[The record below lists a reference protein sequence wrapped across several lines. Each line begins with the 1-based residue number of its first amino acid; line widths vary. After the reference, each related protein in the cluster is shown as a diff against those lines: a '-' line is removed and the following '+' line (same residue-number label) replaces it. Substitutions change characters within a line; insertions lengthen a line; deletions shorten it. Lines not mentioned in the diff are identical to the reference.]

1 MIPLKLKCPICSAS
15 LMDEKKLIDDKPSLH
30 LIIEIQGKRGD
41 IWLSSIYGN
50 YDYETN
56 IDIPDNA
63 IVRFFCPV
71 CGEELKSES
80 KCDICNAPM
89 IPINLEEGGRVRFCS
104 RKGCTN
110 HVIEFKN
117 PELALKLL
125 YDNYSYNNKNTNE
138 INFKRIEETLKKQVK
153 KDNAE
158 KEIIKK
164 GTFLYAYCPHC
175 KHALIKDNM
184 VELAIINKEGE
195 KGILRLSP
203 YLNVFSHESTI
214 RLPEGEPV
222 KDILCPYCGESLITD
237 EKCPV
242 CGSKVADIL
251 VTSSTMLVDFKFCS
265 KAGCKWH
272 GISEE
277 DEKSII
283 LEDSDEW

>member
-138 INFKRIEETLKKQVK
+138 INFKRIEETLKKQVR

-164 GTFLYAYCPHC
+164 GTFLHIAP
-175 KHALIKDNM
+175 IVNM
-184 VELAIINKEGE
+184 L
-195 KGILRLSP
+195 L
-203 YLNVFSHESTI
+203 
-214 RLPEGEPV
+214 
-222 KDILCPYCGESLITD
+222 
-237 EKCPV
+237 
-242 CGSKVADIL
+242 
-251 VTSSTMLVDFKFCS
+251 
-265 KAGCKWH
+265 
-272 GISEE
+272 
-277 DEKSII
+277 
-283 LEDSDEW
+283 